1 MTRKKTL
8 LMAALAA
15 AALIVIYLFLVNHA
29 PIKLRR
35 LALTGVMLGCIYGLI
50 ALGYSL
56 IYKASGLMSFVQGD
70 IMTIGAFLGLTFF
83 TFFRGLFGTGEEGE
97 SNVGTFILSVLL
109 TTAFAF
115 LFGILLEKGTI
126 RKLLNKNVMAIYVVL
141 ATIAISYIIQ
151 NGAQIIW
158 GGIPLPVP
166 SVFTVLFVQV
176 IGVRIQPEMVLCVI
190 LSAGCMIMLHFF
202 MTRTRMGTSLRAAAM
217 DAKAAEAC
225 GIDVSLSTGLTW
237 GMAAGL
243 AAIAGILVGPIYGV
257 YTMLGANIG
266 RKGFSAAVIGG
277 YGNMYGAMLGGIILG
292 LAETFVAG
300 YASSTLKNLIAYI
313 LLIAFLFIKPTGIF
327 NERAIQDV

>member
-1 MTRKKTL
+1 MRKYNWL
-8 LMAALAA
+8 ALAIL
-15 AALIVIYLFLVNHA
+15 ALAGLAVVYFLLQYHA

-35 LALTGVMLGCIYGLI
+35 LALTGLMLGCIYGLI

-70 IMTIGAFLGLTFF
+70 IMTLGAFLGLTFF
-83 TFFRGLFGTGEEGE
+83 TFFRTLFGTGEKGE
-97 SNVGTFILSVLL
+97 SHVGSFILSVAL
-109 TTAFAF
+109 TTVAAF
-115 LFGILLEKGTI
+115 LFGVLLEKGAI

-151 NGAQIIW
+151 NGAQLIW

-166 SVFTVLFVQV
+166 SVFTALFVNV
-176 IGVRIQPEMVLCVI
+176 LGVRIQPEMVLCVI
-190 LSAGCMIMLHFF
+190 LSAICMIILHIF
-202 MTRTRMGTSLRAAAM
+202 MTKTKVGTSLRAAAM

-300 YASSTLKNLIAYI
+300 YASSTLKNLIAYL

-327 NERAIQDV
+327 NEKAIQDV